1 MKRFTRHLLCEE
13 KEKGYLATLNKGAGF
28 THAPFPGNSKK
39 GAGFTLIELIIYMA
53 IAGLVLALISNFA
66 FNIIE
71 GSNISSVYRE
81 VQQGGRQTLA
91 TINRNIKNA
100 AAINSLAPTSISLAM
115 NDYAIDPTII
125 ALNGAKIE
133 ITQGLNGPYDLTN
146 DDVEVLSLLFTDLSY
161 PAVPLDNPPDTPGTI
176 KTELVLKHVNW
187 GQKSAYEASFGFEST
202 SSLRQ
207 AQISAPETIV
217 LRPNAVGSE
226 SSLRINGCAE
236 NWQCVDEEI
245 SDDDTSYVYAMRSE
259 SSNDLYSLPDP
270 GIDAASTIIQLRL
283 YFNCRRND
291 IASKTVAGYLR
302 TNSQSD
308 QRPDKP
314 LTDTYQIFSEVYPV
328 NPVTANAWT
337 SAEIDDLEIGINLT
351 STGGVPN
358 EARCSQVWAE
368 VEYVPF

>member
-1 MKRFTRHLLCEE
+1 MKKDAAFTI
-13 KEKGYLATLNKGAGF
+13 
-28 THAPFPGNSKK
+28 
-39 GAGFTLIELIIYMA
+39 IELIIVIA
-53 IAGLVLALISNFA
+53 ILIVIGYLIIPLGMNFYYTQQLDSVSDEIISALRKARQKSIAAELDSTFGLRLSQNQYTVFASSDPSYDENFKIPDAVNPSGISEVVFSKITGYPSVAGYIILRNQDKITAININEVGLIS
-66 FNIIE
+66 
-71 GSNISSVYRE
+71 
-81 VQQGGRQTLA
+81 
-91 TINRNIKNA
+91 
-100 AAINSLAPTSISLAM
+100 
-115 NDYAIDPTII
+115 
-125 ALNGAKIE
+125 
-133 ITQGLNGPYDLTN
+133 
-146 DDVEVLSLLFTDLSY
+146 
-161 PAVPLDNPPDTPGTI
+161 
-176 KTELVLKHVNW
+176 LKHPVL
-187 GQKSAYEASFGFEST
+187 QS
-202 SSLRQ
+202 
-207 AQISAPETIV
+207 IV

-368 VEYVPF
+368 VEYLSF